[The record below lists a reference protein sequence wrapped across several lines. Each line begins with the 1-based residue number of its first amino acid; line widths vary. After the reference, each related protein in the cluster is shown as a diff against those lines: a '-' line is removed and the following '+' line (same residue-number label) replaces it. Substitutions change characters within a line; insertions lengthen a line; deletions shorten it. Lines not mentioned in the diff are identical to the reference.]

1 METQPPTEVPTPTP
15 QPPVPAPSAQN
26 WRLYLELAALAGII
40 IPIGNIF
47 GPLILWL
54 AKKDTEPEV
63 NAHGPDAMN
72 FHISWT
78 IWTLVSCGLG
88 GLVYLVFWIIRIIKF
103 SNGEDYKA
111 PLTLSLIK

>member
-1 METQPPTEVPTPTP
+1 METQSTPP
-15 QPPVPAPSAQN
+15 PAPPAQN
-26 WRLYLELAALAGII
+26 WRLYLELSTLAGII
-40 IPIGNIF
+40 IPIGNIL

-54 AKKDTEPEV
+54 AKKDTEPAV
-63 NAHGPDAMN
+63 KTYGPDALN

-78 IWTLVSCGLG
+78 IWTILTCTVG

-103 SNGEDYKA
+103 ANNEDYKA